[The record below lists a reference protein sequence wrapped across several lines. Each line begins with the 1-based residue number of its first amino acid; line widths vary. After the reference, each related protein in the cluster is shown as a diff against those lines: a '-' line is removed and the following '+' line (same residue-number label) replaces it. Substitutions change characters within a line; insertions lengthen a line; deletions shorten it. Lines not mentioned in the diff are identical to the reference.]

1 MKKMKKFM
9 RSLSINER
17 KGLIYSLVYSCFC
30 FLHILI
36 IKILI
41 QVFDLRYLTILTETG
56 SIITLMSFYRMW
68 RCLNKFTQS
77 TVKDT
82 QIIFSGGI
90 LSFITYAGYMASLN
104 WVSSTNAILI
114 IRLFPFLLLISDF
127 ISGEKKIPT
136 HAFRS
141 LICYIITLLI
151 ILLPLLDSDQSPGIF
166 LCLTSVFF
174 KFASSKYWNIAH
186 GITIDL
192 FLLSV
197 GFFSASIG
205 GMSLIVLYK
214 KMEKIGGLGWIF
226 IILNALTSYILKIF
240 LIKLLKNNYNNEK
253 LLIFNLIILFL
264 AIPCDYFFFGVKF
277 NYYYLILFAL
287 FIDSIFFVKRIIKR
301 SQTEK
306 IGDKI
311 NLKHLIGN

>member
-30 FLHILI
+30 FFHILI

-68 RCLNKFTQS
+68 RSLNKFTPS

-82 QIIFSGGI
+82 KIIFSGGV

-114 IRLFPFLLLISDF
+114 IRLFPFLLLISEF
-127 ISGEKKIPT
+127 VSGEKKIPS
-136 HAFRS
+136 HVFHS

-166 LCLTSVFF
+166 FCLVSVFF
-174 KFASSKYWNIAH
+174 RFASSKYWNEAH
-186 GITIDL
+186 GISIDL
-192 FLLSV
+192 FLLSI

-205 GMSLIVLYK
+205 GMSLIVLYQ
-214 KMEKIGGLGWIF
+214 KMETIGGLAWIF
-226 IILNALTSYILKIF
+226 IILNAFTSYILKIF
-240 LIKLLKNNYNNEK
+240 LIKLLKNSFNNEK
-253 LLIFNLIILFL
+253 LLMFNIIILFF
-264 AIPCDYFFFGVKF
+264 AILCDYFFFGVKF
-277 NYYYLILFAL
+277 NYYYLVLIAL
-287 FIDSIFFVKRIIKR
+287 FIDSIFFVKRVIKIIQK
-301 SQTEK
+301 EK
-306 IGDKI
+306 IVDKI
-311 NLKHLIGN
+311 NLKHLIDS